1 MGAAPCRD
9 AVSNRLCRHR
19 NSGMVEGLPT
29 IFILDLGDE
38 AKAIELAKEIAAKT
52 GSAVTV
58 RRSDG
63 TKVATV
69 VPTKH

>member
-1 MGAAPCRD
+1 
-9 AVSNRLCRHR
+9 
-19 NSGMVEGLPT
+19 MVEGLPT
-29 IFILDLGDE
+29 IFILDLDDE
-38 AKAIELAKEIAAKT
+38 AKAIKLAKEIAAKT

-69 VPTKH
+69 VPTNH

>member
-1 MGAAPCRD
+1 VGQFTRLTAAEIS
-9 AVSNRLCRHR
+9 AERLPK
-19 NSGMVEGLPT
+19 L
-29 IFILDLGDE
+29 FFLDLDDE
-38 AKAIELAKEIAAKT
+38 AKAIKLAREIAAKT

-63 TKVATV
+63 TKIETV